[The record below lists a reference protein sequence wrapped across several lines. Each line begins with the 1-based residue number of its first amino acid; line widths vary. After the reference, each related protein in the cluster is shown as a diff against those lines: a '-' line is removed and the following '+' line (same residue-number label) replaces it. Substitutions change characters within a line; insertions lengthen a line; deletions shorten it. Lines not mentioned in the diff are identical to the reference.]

1 MQAAIEEDR
10 SRRNKLRGQQNELSE
25 ILQSLYLKQNTAR
38 MNLEAIREKTEN
50 LRMDYQSL
58 QGEGRE
64 IEKQIGEIHQNRQE
78 IRREMDHS
86 REQESSLEQMISDVT
101 AELEALHSQEQ
112 EAAASQDRERLAY
125 ANLQQKCE
133 FLEMNIRSVRDE
145 LESCLLYTS
154 RCV

>member
-1 MQAAIEEDR
+1 MTGGSFRNNSNLLGRRREIEELESSVRSLKKDMTAMQAAIEEDR

-58 QGEGRE
+58 QVEGRE
-64 IEKQIGEIHQNRQE
+64 IEKQIGEIHHNRQE

-86 REQESSLEQMISDVT
+86 
-101 AELEALHSQEQ
+101 
-112 EAAASQDRERLAY
+112 
-125 ANLQQKCE
+125 
-133 FLEMNIRSVRDE
+133 
-145 LESCLLYTS
+145 
-154 RCV
+154 